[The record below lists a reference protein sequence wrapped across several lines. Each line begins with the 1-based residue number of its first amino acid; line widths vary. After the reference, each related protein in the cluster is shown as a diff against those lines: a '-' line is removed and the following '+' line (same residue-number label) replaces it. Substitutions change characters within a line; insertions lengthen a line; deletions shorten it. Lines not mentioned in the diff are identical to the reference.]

1 MTVTRLVFLLCLL
14 AGLAESGWAQKFTP
28 PKPGSPASLI
38 RRPLTSEKPVIW
50 EDTLASD
57 KRKKR
62 EKKIPKK
69 TFWGIKTKKA
79 YTKVVAGRKT
89 TYELFYVLKKPKDPD
104 PYVRELWWYHRK
116 KRKVFNTPIPP
127 KEKEYAVYLHG
138 PYEKRINKVTI
149 EQGQFYVGA
158 KTGRWETN
166 AGTEDEILLE
176 KRKFYKGFPKE
187 AKVTYYDANQ
197 TQVQEVT
204 PYENG
209 ELHGIYLKYFQNGTL
224 AEEGRYE
231 FGQKVGVWKTYF
243 ENKKRVK
250 LEMQYPPDAWAAD
263 TVEPAKLREF
273 NEQGLVLYDK
283 NVEDKKK
290 RDGKK

>member
-1 MTVTRLVFLLCLL
+1 MTRLVFLLCLL
-14 AGLAESGWAQKFTP
+14 AGLAGSGWAQKFTP
-28 PKPGSPASLI
+28 PKPGSPASLV
-38 RRPLTSEKPVIW
+38 RRPLMSEKPVIW

-89 TYELFYVLKKPKDPD
+89 TYELFYVLKKSKDPD

-116 KRKVFNTPIPP
+116 KRKVSNTPIPP

-138 PYEKRINKVTI
+138 PYEKRINKVTV

-197 TQVQEVT
+197 TQVQEVI

-209 ELHGIYLKYFQNGTL
+209 ELHGIYLKYYQNGTL

-231 FGQKVGVWKTYF
+231 FGQKIGVWKTYF

-250 LEMQYPPDAWAAD
+250 LEIQYPPDAWAAD

-283 NVEDKKK
+283 AVEDKKK
-290 RDGKK
+290 REGKK